1 MNEYIYSEIR
11 VGQKESFTIEI
22 TWDMESEFRKIIR
35 DENPLY
41 AKDFFAR
48 DISGGEFKRHI
59 VPGMLLA
66 SFLSTFVG
74 TYMPGKYGVI
84 YSISRIRFKEPV
96 YVGDFLTIE
105 GIVEDKQE
113 EQNLIWIIIR
123 ILNQNGKNVFDATI
137 KVLVLK

>member
-1 MNEYIYSEIR
+1 MNEYVYSEIV
-11 VGQKESFTIEI
+11 VGQKESFSIEI

-41 AKDFFAR
+41 AKDFFAK
-48 DISGGEFKRHI
+48 DISGGEFKQHI

-74 TYMPGKYGVI
+74 TYMPGKYGMI
-84 YSISRIRFKEPV
+84 YSISCIRFKEPV

-105 GIVEDKQE
+105 GVVEDKKE
-113 EQNLIWIIIR
+113 GQNIIR
-123 ILNQNGKNVFDATI
+123 IRTRMMNQNGRNVFDSMM